1 MARSYITPNSSTNKT
16 IDAIDR
22 KRERERRF
30 LLVKARD
37 NAAELA
43 TQIVQR
49 LIDDHII
56 ETNSDRAIRETMEKQ
71 LKRMVDLEEFEMQY
85 KIAPIRSITQ
95 DPNIVS
101 LYITQFIIEDLIEH
115 PNIQDIFGEDL
126 DVYKAVDSVLVK
138 MRPH

>member
-1 MARSYITPNSSTNKT
+1 MARSHIPNSSTNRT

-22 KRERERRF
+22 KREKERRF

-43 TQIVQR
+43 TTLVQR

-56 ETNSDRAIRETMEKQ
+56 ETNSDRAIRETIEKL
-71 LKRMVDLEEFEMQY
+71 LKRMIDMEEFDMQF
-85 KIAPIRSITQ
+85 KIAPIRSVTQ

-101 LYITQFIIEDLIEH
+101 LYLTQFIIEDLIDH
-115 PNIQDIFGEDL
+115 PNIQDVFGDDL
-126 DVYKAVDSVLVK
+126 DVYKAVDSVLAR
-138 MRPH
+138 MRPR